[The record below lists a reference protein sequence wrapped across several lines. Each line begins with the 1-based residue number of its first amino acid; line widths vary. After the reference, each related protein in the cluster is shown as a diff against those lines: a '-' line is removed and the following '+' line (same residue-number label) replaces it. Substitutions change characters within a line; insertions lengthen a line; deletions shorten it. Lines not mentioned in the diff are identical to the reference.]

1 MEYKP
6 EEIGKLIKVE
16 RKKHNLTQ
24 EDLGKKLD
32 NMTGKQISN
41 YEHGKPM
48 PPMEVLLKICKIF
61 DCELG
66 YILGE
71 KDYSQ
76 GTKLKTIISNETGLN
91 IEAINAIIRITGTE
105 RSCINW
111 GYESEKYRRILSSL
125 LITKEFTNFII
136 ALSELDESYQKK
148 EQEKEILTQL
158 SNDLGEELFNKAMD
172 WRDVTPEDEG
182 ASDLTVEECDAIK
195 KVNSAFDK
203 CYELHH
209 EFMQEMKVH
218 RFSLQEVLTSI
229 LNEMYPIP
237 N

>member
-1 MEYKP
+1 MKYKS
-6 EEIGKLIKVE
+6 EEIGKLIKAE
-16 RKKHNLTQ
+16 RRKHNMTQ
-24 EDLGKKLD
+24 EELGEELGI
-32 NMTGKQISN
+32 TGKQISN
-41 YEHGKPM
+41 YEHGNPI
-48 PPMEVLLKICKIF
+48 PPMDILLKICEIF

-91 IEAINAIIRITGTE
+91 IEAINAVIRITGAE

-111 GYESEKYRRILSSL
+111 GYESEKYRRILSNL
-125 LITKEFTNFII
+125 LITEEFINFIV
-136 ALSELDESYQKK
+136 ALAELDESYQKK
-148 EQEKEILTQL
+148 EQEKEILPQL
-158 SNDLGEELFNKAMD
+158 SNELGEELFNKAMD
-172 WRDVTPEDEG
+172 WRDVTPEDVG
-182 ASDLTVEECDAIK
+182 ASDLTVEECEAIK
-195 KVNSAFDK
+195 KVKLALDK

-218 RFSLQEVLTSI
+218 RFSLQEGLTLI

>member
-1 MEYKP
+1 MKYKP
-6 EEIGKLIKVE
+6 EEIGKLIKTE
-16 RKKHNLTQ
+16 RIKHNMTQ
-24 EDLGKKLD
+24 EELGEELGI
-32 NMTGKQISN
+32 TGKQISN
-41 YEHGKPM
+41 YEHGTPI
-48 PPMEVLLKICKIF
+48 PPMDILLKICETF
-61 DCELG
+61 NCELG

-76 GTKLKTIISNETGLN
+76 GTRLKTIISNETGLN
-91 IEAINAIIRITGTE
+91 IEAINAVIRITGTE

-111 GYESEKYRRILSSL
+111 GYDSEKYRRILSNL
-125 LITKEFTNFII
+125 LITEEFTNFIV
-136 ALSELDESYQKK
+136 ALAELDESYQKK
-148 EQEKEILTQL
+148 EQEKEILPQL
-158 SNDLGEELFNKAMD
+158 SNVLGENLFNKAMD

-195 KVNSAFDK
+195 KVNSALDK
-203 CYELHH
+203 CYELHQ

-218 RFSLQEVLTSI
+218 RFSLQEILTLI

>member
-6 EEIGKLIKVE
+6 EEIGKLIKAE
-16 RKKHNLTQ
+16 RKKHKMSQ
-24 EDLGKKLD
+24 EQLGEELRV
-32 NMTGKQISN
+32 TGKQISN

-76 GTKLKTIISNETGLN
+76 GTKLKTIISNKTGLN
-91 IEAINAIIRITGTE
+91 IEAINAITQITGTE

-111 GYESEKYRRILSSL
+111 GYESEKYKRILNNL
-125 LITKEFTNFII
+125 LIAKEFSNFIE
-136 ALSELDESYQKK
+136 ALAELDESYQKW

-158 SNDLGEELFNKAMD
+158 SNELGEELFNKAMD
-172 WRDVTPEDEG
+172 LRDVTPEDEG
-182 ASDLTVEECDAIK
+182 ASDLTAEECDAIK
-195 KVNSAFDK
+195 KVNSALDK
-203 CYELHH
+203 CYELHY
-209 EFMQEMKVH
+209 EFLRDMKVH
-218 RFSLQEVLTSI
+218 RFFLQEVLTLI
-229 LNEMYPIP
+229 LNEMYPIF

>member
-1 MEYKP
+1 MKYKS
-6 EEIGKLIKVE
+6 EEIGKLIKAE
-16 RKKHNLTQ
+16 RRKHNMTQ
-24 EDLGKKLD
+24 EELGEELGI
-32 NMTGKQISN
+32 TGKQISN
-41 YEHGKPM
+41 YEHGNPI
-48 PPMEVLLKICKIF
+48 PPMDILLKICEIF

-91 IEAINAIIRITGTE
+91 REAINAVIRITGAE

-111 GYESEKYRRILSSL
+111 GYESEKYRRILSNL
-125 LITKEFTNFII
+125 LITEEFTNFIV
-136 ALSELDESYQKK
+136 ALAELDESYQKK
-148 EQEKEILTQL
+148 EQEKEILPQL
-158 SNDLGEELFNKAMD
+158 SNELGEELFNKAMD

-182 ASDLTVEECDAIK
+182 ASDLTVEECEAIK
-195 KVNSAFDK
+195 KVKSALDK

-218 RFSLQEVLTSI
+218 RFSLQEGLTLI

>member
-1 MEYKP
+1 MEYKS
-6 EEIGKLIKVE
+6 EEIGKLIKAE
-16 RKKHNLTQ
+16 RKKRNLSQ
-24 EDLGKKLD
+24 EELGEKL
-32 NMTGKQISN
+32 NITGKQISN

-91 IEAINAIIRITGTE
+91 IEAINAITQITGTE

-111 GYESEKYRRILSSL
+111 GYESEKYRRILSNL
-125 LITKEFTNFII
+125 LITKEFSNFIE
-136 ALSELDESYQKK
+136 ALAELDKSYQKK

-158 SNDLGEELFNKAMD
+158 SNELGEELFNKAMD

-182 ASDLTVEECDAIK
+182 TYDLTVEEFDAIK
-195 KVNSAFDK
+195 KVNSALDK

-209 EFMQEMKVH
+209 EFLQEIKVH
-218 RFSLQEVLTSI
+218 RFSLHEVLTLI
-229 LNEMYPIP
+229 LNKMYPMP
-237 N
+237 S

>member
-1 MEYKP
+1 MKYKS
-6 EEIGKLIKVE
+6 EEIGKLIKAE
-16 RKKHNLTQ
+16 RRKHNMTQ
-24 EDLGKKLD
+24 EELGEELGI
-32 NMTGKQISN
+32 TGKQISN
-41 YEHGKPM
+41 YEHGNPI
-48 PPMEVLLKICKIF
+48 PPMDILLKICEIF

-91 IEAINAIIRITGTE
+91 IEAINAVIRITGAE

-111 GYESEKYRRILSSL
+111 GYESEKYRRILSNL
-125 LITKEFTNFII
+125 LITEEFINFIV
-136 ALSELDESYQKK
+136 ALAELDESYQKK
-148 EQEKEILTQL
+148 EQEKEILPQL
-158 SNDLGEELFNKAMD
+158 SNELGEELFNKAMD
-172 WRDVTPEDEG
+172 WRDVTPEDVG
-182 ASDLTVEECDAIK
+182 ASDLTVEECEAIK
-195 KVNSAFDK
+195 KVKSALDR

-218 RFSLQEVLTSI
+218 RFSLQEGLTLI

>member
-1 MEYKP
+1 MKYKP

-16 RKKHNLTQ
+16 RKNHNMTQ
-24 EDLGKKLD
+24 EELGEELGI
-32 NMTGKQISN
+32 TGKQISN
-41 YEHGKPM
+41 YEHGNPI
-48 PPMEVLLKICKIF
+48 PPMDILLKICEIF

-91 IEAINAIIRITGTE
+91 IEAINAIVRITGTE

-111 GYESEKYRRILSSL
+111 GYESEKYRRILSNL
-125 LITKEFTNFII
+125 LITKEFTNFIV
-136 ALSELDESYQKK
+136 ALAELDESYQKK

-158 SNDLGEELFNKAMD
+158 SNELGKELFNKAID
-172 WRDVTPEDEG
+172 WRDVTSEDEG
-182 ASDLTVEECDAIK
+182 ASDLTVEECNAIK
-195 KVNSAFDK
+195 KVNAALDE
-203 CYELHH
+203 CYELHCK
-209 EFMQEMKVH
+209 FIQEMKLH
-218 RFSLQEVLTSI
+218 RFSIQEALTLLI
-229 LNEMYPIP
+229 NEMYPRS

>member
-1 MEYKP
+1 MRYKP
-6 EEIGKLIKVE
+6 EEIGKLIKAE
-16 RKKHNLTQ
+16 RRKHNMTQ
-24 EDLGKKLD
+24 EELGEGLGI
-32 NMTGKQISN
+32 TGKQISN
-41 YEHGKPM
+41 YEHGKPI
-48 PPMEVLLKICKIF
+48 PPMDILLKICEIF

-76 GTKLKTIISNETGLN
+76 GTKLKTIISNETGLS

-105 RSCINW
+105 RSCISF
-111 GYESEKYRRILSSL
+111 GYESEKYRRILNNL
-125 LITKEFTNFII
+125 LTTDEFINFIETL
-136 ALSELDESYQKK
+136 AELDESYQKR
-148 EQEKEILTQL
+148 EREKEILPEL
-158 SNDLGEELFNKAMD
+158 SNKLGEKLFNKAME

-182 ASDLTVEECDAIK
+182 ASNLTIEDCDAIN
-195 KVNSAFDK
+195 KVNSALDER
-203 CYELHH
+203 YELHH

-218 RFSLQEVLTSI
+218 RFSLQEGLTLI

>member
-1 MEYKP
+1 MKYKP

-16 RKKHNLTQ
+16 RKNHNMTQ
-24 EDLGKKLD
+24 EELGEELGI
-32 NMTGKQISN
+32 TGKQISN
-41 YEHGKPM
+41 YEHGNPI
-48 PPMEVLLKICKIF
+48 PPMDILLKICEIF

-91 IEAINAIIRITGTE
+91 IEAINAIVRITGAE

-111 GYESEKYRRILSSL
+111 GYESEKYRQILSNL
-125 LITKEFTNFII
+125 LITKEFTNFIV
-136 ALSELDESYQKK
+136 ALAELDESYQKK

-158 SNDLGEELFNKAMD
+158 SNELGKELFNKAID
-172 WRDVTPEDEG
+172 WCDVTSEDEG
-182 ASDLTVEECDAIK
+182 ASDLTEEECDAIK
-195 KVNSAFDK
+195 KVNAALDE
-203 CYELHH
+203 CYELHC
-209 EFMQEMKVH
+209 EFIQEMKVH
-218 RFSLQEVLTSI
+218 RFSIQEALTLLI
-229 LNEMYPIP
+229 NEMYPMP

>member
-1 MEYKP
+1 MEYKS
-6 EEIGKLIKVE
+6 EEIGKLIKAE
-16 RKKHNLTQ
+16 RKKRNLSQ
-24 EDLGKKLD
+24 EELGEKL
-32 NMTGKQISN
+32 NITGKQISN

-91 IEAINAIIRITGTE
+91 IEAINAITQITGTE

-111 GYESEKYRRILSSL
+111 GYESEKYRRILSNL
-125 LITKEFTNFII
+125 LITKEFSNFIE
-136 ALSELDESYQKK
+136 ALAELDKSYQKK
-148 EQEKEILTQL
+148 KQEKEILTQL
-158 SNDLGEELFNKAMD
+158 SNELGEELFNKAMD
-172 WRDVTPEDEG
+172 WRDLTHEDERT
-182 ASDLTVEECDAIK
+182 SDLTVEECDAIK
-195 KVNSAFDK
+195 KVNSALDQ
-203 CYELHH
+203 CYELHY
-209 EFMQEMKVH
+209 EFLRDMKIH
-218 RFSLQEVLTSI
+218 RFSLQEILTLI
-229 LNEMYPIP
+229 LNEMYPTP